1 MNVSLTLP
9 ESIVDWANTQE
20 DIQKAILDVLEKHV
34 LSLNPAAIN
43 AIKLLKKN
51 SVILPK
57 GMEFQ
62 IQQIIGTDGW
72 NALNRSERLS
82 LGRKVRAH
90 RIHTAWVCPN
100 KHSKSCSLHTHVVL
114 RCQSVT

>member
-20 DIQKAILDVLEKHV
+20 DIQKAILDVLEKNV
-34 LSLNPAAIN
+34 LSLNPATIN

-82 LGRKVRAH
+82 LGRKVKSSPNTYGLEFARTN
-90 RIHTAWVCPN
+90 TAN
-100 KHSKSCSLHTHVVL
+100 HALYI
-114 RCQSVT
+114 RM

>member
-43 AIKLLKKN
+43 AIKLLKKFSHTSKGNGISN
-51 SVILPK
+51 SA
-57 GMEFQ
+57 
-62 IQQIIGTDGW
+62 D
-72 NALNRSERLS
+72 NRY
-82 LGRKVRAH
+82 
-90 RIHTAWVCPN
+90 
-100 KHSKSCSLHTHVVL
+100 
-114 RCQSVT
+114 